1 MVADKVNSGY
11 HALRTIV
18 LFSNLKVYLFIY
30 LFYGLAVVGLCYCTG
45 TFSSGELGLLL
56 VVCVG
61 FSLQ

>member
-1 MVADKVNSGY
+1 MVTDKVNSGH

-18 LFSNLKVYLFIY
+18 LFSNLKVY

-45 TFSSGELGLLL
+45 TFSSGELGLLV